1 MAEEE
6 GGGVGGAGGG
16 GGGEVD
22 LGLGDEVVDAGLAGE
37 AGLTRP
43 EVLRRGDGG
52 WESVSVD
59 VSCTKRESALSS
71 SYHCGWTLAS
81 LSQSYSRITFIC
93 AYLGWRWWMRSMIGR
108 EAFSQAVLQGE
119 GTAW

>member
-59 VSCTKRESALSS
+59 VSA
-71 SYHCGWTLAS
+71 GS
-81 LSQSYSRITFIC
+81 L
-93 AYLGWRWWMRSMIGR
+93 LH
-108 EAFSQAVLQGE
+108 
-119 GTAW
+119 

>member
-59 VSCTKRESALSS
+59 VSAGQEPLTAALKESARS
-71 SYHCGWTLAS
+71 SYHRGHWP
-81 LSQSYSRITFIC
+81 LSRSRTV
-93 AYLGWRWWMRSMIGR
+93 
-108 EAFSQAVLQGE
+108 E
-119 GTAW
+119 